1 MKHIFKMLIS
11 HLKYTLKESHYIFK
25 ISFTH
30 NELATVVLPLSFKF
44 LFHQGIKN
52 LISKKIFKNYKLDYS
67 NYVRENMTFSNDWFS
82 HNITTWVSVFKKEIK
97 SNKRLDI
104 LEIGSYEGASVVFL
118 LKYFQTSSLQCV
130 ETFEGSDEHK
140 DLNFNEIKKN
150 FYNNTST
157 FKERLSVFEGTSDE
171 FFLKNKQIFDII
183 YVDGSH
189 EFSNVYKDAFNSF
202 NFLNINGI
210 IIFDDFLKKY
220 YGDLKKDPIIAIL
233 NFISKHKKN
242 IKILNVGYQI
252 IIKKIR

>member
-104 LEIGSYEGASVVFL
+104 LEIGSYEGASAVFL

-140 DLNFNEIKKN
+140 DLNFNEIKK
-150 FYNNTST
+150 
-157 FKERLSVFEGTSDE
+157 K
-171 FFLKNKQIFDII
+171 FL
-183 YVDGSH
+183 
-189 EFSNVYKDAFNSF
+189 
-202 NFLNINGI
+202 
-210 IIFDDFLKKY
+210 
-220 YGDLKKDPIIAIL
+220 
-233 NFISKHKKN
+233 
-242 IKILNVGYQI
+242 
-252 IIKKIR
+252 